1 MIPSERPLRRQ
12 RLAVGFA
19 IAMVVAAI
27 TMLAPTPVIAAGKA
41 GGTDGQVGITATC
54 KQNTQ
59 AWIVAFGFGIL
70 HSDVPGRTL
79 TVPHGTPIFHTGIV
93 APGTRVVFHYARI
106 GAPPP
111 GVQFTVLSGFAGSNC
126 VVPHEQSVLDT
137 SIFGGTS
144 WAVDAVYIAWE
155 NNQIRSTILGTL
167 IVT

>member
-1 MIPSERPLRRQ
+1 MIPSDRPLRR

-19 IAMVVAAI
+19 AALVI
-27 TMLAPTPVIAAGKA
+27 TTMTMLAPSPVSAAPAAG
-41 GGTDGQVGITATC
+41 GDGRVGTTAFC
-54 KQNTQ
+54 RQNTQ
-59 AWIVAFGFGIL
+59 AWTVAFGFGIL

-79 TVPHGTPIFHTGIV
+79 TVPRGTPIFHTGIV
-93 APGTRVVFHYARI
+93 VPNTRVVFHYSRI

-155 NNQIRSTILGTL
+155 TNQIRSTILGTL
-167 IVT
+167 VVT